1 MTTYKKTY
9 EVVKWNE
16 ADPKS
21 IRKAEIK
28 KTKLENQ
35 GYSLINTI
43 GGFFNYTLEYKKT
56 DDHIKDELD
65 RKIKEIFG

>member
-1 MTTYKKTY
+1 MTTYTKTY
-9 EVVKWNE
+9 EFVKWNE

-35 GYSLINTI
+35 GYSLIRDH
-43 GGFFNYTLEYKKT
+43 GGFFNFILEYKKP
-56 DDHIKDELD
+56 
-65 RKIKEIFG
+65 KEA